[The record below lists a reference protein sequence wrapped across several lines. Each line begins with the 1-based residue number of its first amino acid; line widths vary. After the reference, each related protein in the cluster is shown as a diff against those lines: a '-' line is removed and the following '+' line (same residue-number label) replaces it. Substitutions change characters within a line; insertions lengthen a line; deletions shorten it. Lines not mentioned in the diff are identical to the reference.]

1 MYKPSESK
9 ARPENAS
16 GLVWSWTREILWSG
30 SGLRAFFSGLAWS
43 NARAR
48 TTVGSK
54 CAGEIPRAFLNVG
67 GLLESGEWVKVSE
80 RKPIKIHRRKPSPD
94 NLLTRGWM
102 MRFVSLFEL

>member
-16 GLVWSWTREILWSG
+16 GPVWSWTRENLWSG

-54 CAGEIPRAFLNVG
+54 CAGEIPRAFLNGEGCLNVG
-67 GLLESGEWVKVSE
+67 NGL
-80 RKPIKIHRRKPSPD
+80 RSPNAQAVATAKGAD
-94 NLLTRGWM
+94 GK
-102 MRFVSLFEL
+102 